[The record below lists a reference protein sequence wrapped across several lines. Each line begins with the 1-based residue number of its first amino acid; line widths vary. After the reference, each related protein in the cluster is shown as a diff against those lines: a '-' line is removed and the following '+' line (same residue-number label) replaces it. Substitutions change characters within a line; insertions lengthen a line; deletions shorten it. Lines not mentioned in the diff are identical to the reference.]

1 LATPPG
7 REASIG
13 RPNRG
18 GREFGGTLP
27 DDEDRLALFIDF
39 ENLAIGARDRGGEI
53 NLSVI
58 MDALSERGRVVVRR
72 AYADWN
78 LFSDY
83 RVGLMSERIEM
94 IEIPQRT
101 GMVRKNAADIKLA
114 VDALELAFE
123 REFITT
129 FVIAS
134 GDSDFTP
141 LVLKLRELN
150 RRVVGIGVE
159 GSTSDLLPGACDE
172 FLFYERLLGPGS
184 AEPRA
189 GRRRAAGR
197 EGETMN
203 DLAEISRLVTQTLAG
218 LQRSTGGPA
227 LSSMIKRVLVRKDPT
242 FSEGDYGFR
251 AWGEL
256 MRHLESIGVIE
267 LHTGTAEGDPIVD
280 FPAAG
285 GGEEQAFEL
294 LRKTVSELEERNGS
308 PPLSGLKNELRRRQ
322 PNFSEKNFGYGGF
335 LQFVK
340 AAAAKGVVDLE
351 WDDEDEDYFLTAV

>member
-1 LATPPG
+1 M
-7 REASIG
+7 
-13 RPNRG
+13 
-18 GREFGGTLP
+18 P
-27 DDEDRLALFIDF
+27 DDEEWLALFIDF
-39 ENLAIGARDRGGEI
+39 ENLAIGARDRGGDI
-53 NLSVI
+53 DMSVI

-78 LFSDY
+78 LFSDH
-83 RVGLMSERIEM
+83 RAGLMSERIEM

-101 GMVRKNAADIKLA
+101 GIIRKNAADIKLA

-159 GSTSDLLPGACDE
+159 GSTSELLPGACDE

-184 AEPRA
+184 AQPAPR
-189 GRRRAAGR
+189 GRGGK
-197 EGETMN
+197 EGIAEEGLN
-203 DLAEISRLVTQTLAG
+203 DLAEISRRVTQTLSG
-218 LQRSTGGPA
+218 LQRSTGGPV

-256 MRHLESIGVIE
+256 MRHLESMGVVE
-267 LHTGTAEGDPIVD
+267 LHAGSSEGDPIVD
-280 FPAAG
+280 FPQSG

-294 LRKTVSELEERNGS
+294 LRETVAEMEKRNGT

-322 PNFSEKNFGYGGF
+322 PSFSEKNFGYGGF

-351 WDDEDEDYFLTAV
+351 WDDEDEDYYLSAV